1 MQVISA
7 ARSLVAAYGA
17 KNIRGKPNTM
27 AGRLWYTRFSLAGV
41 R

>member
-17 KNIRGKPNTM
+17 KNISGKPNTM
-27 AGRLWYTRFSLAGV
+27 YSPYP
-41 R
+41 